1 VDEARSFQAE
11 SLLDTRPV
19 PLERLVGSHI
29 GTAQKR
35 SGVALH
41 EAEIR
46 TDVDRNLPAVVL
58 PVKADGHRP
67 GGLAHHAGLF
77 AQDESELGSQ

>member
-1 VDEARSFQAE
+1 MTQRPRWKTSNAREEQQHE
-11 SLLDTRPV
+11 SQDDLPRDWPDDGQVGGHERTIGAT
-19 PLERLVGSHI
+19 LEQQNS
-29 GTAQKR
+29 
-35 SGVALH
+35 
-41 EAEIR
+41 
-46 TDVDRNLPAVVL
+46 AVVL